1 MIEHRSE
8 CFAIQNSRFYL
19 ANRIEKS
26 PQQMK
31 KTQSYCVCL
40 IKAVLLRQCK
50 QKKNVAYVVASPLA
64 VL

>member
-8 CFAIQNSRFYL
+8 CFAIQNRRFYL

-31 KTQSYCVCL
+31 KTQPYCICF
-40 IKAVLLRQCK
+40 IEAVLLRQCK
-50 QKKNVAYVVASPLA
+50 QKKNMAYVVPSPLA